1 MFKVPDSFVFS
12 NYYLVSK
19 RVPKGSWFRLTPFTL
34 AS

>member
-1 MFKVPDSFVFS
+1 MLKVPDSFVFS

-19 RVPKGSWFRLTPFTL
+19 CAPKGNWFRLTPFML